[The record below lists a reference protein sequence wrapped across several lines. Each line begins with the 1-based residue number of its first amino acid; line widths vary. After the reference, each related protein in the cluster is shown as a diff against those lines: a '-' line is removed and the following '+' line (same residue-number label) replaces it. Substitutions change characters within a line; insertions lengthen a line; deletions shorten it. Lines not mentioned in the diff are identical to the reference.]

1 MSGYHQILT
10 IKRQLCQNM
19 MGCIRIRPLKNTIII
34 VKLEAI
40 FKKHFFLNIARMLEK
55 KIRIGVVTHEHR
67 KLVHILTRT
76 PILPDHNYNTGARS

>member
-1 MSGYHQILT
+1 
-10 IKRQLCQNM
+10 
-19 MGCIRIRPLKNTIII
+19 
-34 VKLEAI
+34 
-40 FKKHFFLNIARMLEK
+40 MLEK